1 MKKIHEKILFILF
14 IITGILLIGVST
26 FAHSGRTDSS
36 GGHRDNKNK
45 SGLGSYH
52 YHCGGNPAH
61 LHTGGECPYSS
72 NTSKG
77 SKSNS
82 EEDTKETI
90 AKPSDIEVTKVEI
103 NASTKSIEVGESKI
117 LTATIL
123 PSNATNKKISWESSD
138 ESIAM
143 INEEGKLVAKG
154 AGTVDITA
162 TMSNGK
168 TSTIKVN
175 VNEKSTVEN
184 NTIIKTATNNQV
196 GNKEETI
203 GDKKEKANPLAG
215 IIGLG
220 TLGGAGY
227 AGYRKFKKE

>member
-1 MKKIHEKILFILF
+1 MHILEERIRAEGIEITKI
-14 IITGILLIGVST
+14 
-26 FAHSGRTDSS
+26 
-36 GGHRDNKNK
+36 
-45 SGLGSYH
+45 
-52 YHCGGNPAH
+52 
-61 LHTGGECPYSS
+61 
-72 NTSKG
+72 
-77 SKSNS
+77 
-82 EEDTKETI
+82 
-90 AKPSDIEVTKVEI
+90 EI

-117 LTATIL
+117 LTTTIL
-123 PSNATNKKISWESSD
+123 PSNATDKKISWESSD

-175 VNEKSTVEN
+175 VKEKSTVEN

>member
-143 INEEGKLVAKG
+143 INEEGK
-154 AGTVDITA
+154 
-162 TMSNGK
+162 SRP
-168 TSTIKVN
+168 
-175 VNEKSTVEN
+175 
-184 NTIIKTATNNQV
+184 V
-196 GNKEETI
+196 GMN
-203 GDKKEKANPLAG
+203 
-215 IIGLG
+215 
-220 TLGGAGY
+220 
-227 AGYRKFKKE
+227 YRVRHIRRSRI

>member
-61 LHTGGECPYSS
+61 LHTGGVCPYSS

-123 PSNATNKKISWESSD
+123 PSNATDKKISWESSD
-138 ESIAM
+138 ERI
-143 INEEGKLVAKG
+143 
-154 AGTVDITA
+154 A

-175 VNEKSTVEN
+175 VKEKSTVEN